1 MVLVL
6 IAGHPLSAKA
16 QLASFSDHQY
26 RSETPVRIERLNGE
40 INLDGRVDEPAW
52 DAITPIS
59 MHVYGPSYGAPAT
72 QESEMRVA
80 YDDNYIYFSCRCYDS
95 DPDLIARTTYKR
107 DAWESNYDQIGIGL
121 DTFNDQENS
130 LLFILSAAGVRVDV
144 AIFNDGQGDAPFNQS
159 WNAFWDGES
168 VVNDDG
174 WSSELRIPLSSI
186 RFNTENDQSTMGLM
200 VYRYIGR
207 NAEHHIY
214 PERPQD
220 WGFWSF
226 VKPSQS
232 QQIVFEGVKSTRPV
246 YITPYALAGTSR
258 AAELND
264 DETAYVTDDG
274 LSYDVGLDVKVGL
287 TRNLTLD
294 LTANT
299 DFAQVEADDQQVN
312 LTRFSLFFPE
322 QRLFFQERTSN
333 FELNFGQQN
342 RLFYTRRIGIND
354 GDMVTLLGGARL
366 VGRIGR
372 WDIGALSMQSARQG
386 DLPSENFSVLRL
398 RRQVINP
405 NSYAGAMMATRID
418 EEGGENIA
426 LGADGIFRLRGDD
439 YLTLAAAHTF
449 DEETE
454 AGLDATRLRA
464 HLRRERIGGLTYD
477 VEYNRAGADY
487 RPDLGFEL
495 RDDYSQVGI
504 GLGYGIVGS
513 DETRFKRFESGI
525 TSDLYVSN
533 ETGDLQTRESMATA
547 SAVTWNDEN
556 ISATATWFVEDLEDE
571 FELSDEI
578 SIPVDRYSF
587 MQAEFSFQTSE
598 TKPGNVTH
606 KLTLGRFFDGVR
618 FGVSATPKWNV
629 SKLLELSAVYQ
640 YDRISFSG
648 RDQTFEAHTMRLK
661 VGLTLNTS
669 LSMSSFV
676 QYNSSADFALGNF
689 RLRYNPKEGNDFYLV
704 FNEGLNTD
712 RYRYSP
718 VPPVVD
724 SRALIVKYSYTFVK

>member
-232 QQIVFEGVKSTRPV
+232 Q
-246 YITPYALAGTSR
+246 
-258 AAELND
+258 
-264 DETAYVTDDG
+264 
-274 LSYDVGLDVKVGL
+274 
-287 TRNLTLD
+287 
-294 LTANT
+294 
-299 DFAQVEADDQQVN
+299 
-312 LTRFSLFFPE
+312 
-322 QRLFFQERTSN
+322 
-333 FELNFGQQN
+333 
-342 RLFYTRRIGIND
+342 
-354 GDMVTLLGGARL
+354 
-366 VGRIGR
+366 
-372 WDIGALSMQSARQG
+372 
-386 DLPSENFSVLRL
+386 
-398 RRQVINP
+398 
-405 NSYAGAMMATRID
+405 
-418 EEGGENIA
+418 
-426 LGADGIFRLRGDD
+426 
-439 YLTLAAAHTF
+439 
-449 DEETE
+449 
-454 AGLDATRLRA
+454 
-464 HLRRERIGGLTYD
+464 
-477 VEYNRAGADY
+477 
-487 RPDLGFEL
+487 
-495 RDDYSQVGI
+495 
-504 GLGYGIVGS
+504 
-513 DETRFKRFESGI
+513 
-525 TSDLYVSN
+525 
-533 ETGDLQTRESMATA
+533 
-547 SAVTWNDEN
+547 
-556 ISATATWFVEDLEDE
+556 
-571 FELSDEI
+571 
-578 SIPVDRYSF
+578 
-587 MQAEFSFQTSE
+587 
-598 TKPGNVTH
+598 
-606 KLTLGRFFDGVR
+606 
-618 FGVSATPKWNV
+618 
-629 SKLLELSAVYQ
+629 
-640 YDRISFSG
+640 
-648 RDQTFEAHTMRLK
+648 
-661 VGLTLNTS
+661 
-669 LSMSSFV
+669 
-676 QYNSSADFALGNF
+676 
-689 RLRYNPKEGNDFYLV
+689 
-704 FNEGLNTD
+704 
-712 RYRYSP
+712 
-718 VPPVVD
+718 
-724 SRALIVKYSYTFVK
+724 